1 MNVETIRAVISDMD
15 GVLWRGAETLP
26 GVPEFFLFLR
36 ERGIPYVLAT
46 NNSTKS
52 VADYVTRLNK
62 LGIPA
67 DPAQIITSV
76 VVTGEYMVKHFPP
89 STPIFVIGSD
99 ALEAAMVDLGYVVD
113 PDAAMAVIVG
123 LDVKL
128 SYDRLRI
135 GGQRIMAGAA
145 FIGTNADP
153 SLPTAGGLFL
163 PGSGTIIAA
172 LQTMT
177 GQNPL
182 LMGKPGPPM
191 FLTASE
197 RLGIAPIH
205 TLMIGDRLETDIRG
219 AKQLGMQ
226 AALVLTG
233 VASEDD
239 ADDLGAVGDLL
250 PDGVF
255 GSLADLLARWRA
267 ER

>member
-1 MNVETIRAVISDMD
+1 MD

-26 GVPEFFLFLR
+26 SVPEFFSFLK

-52 VADYVTRLNK
+52 VTDYVMRLTK
-62 LGIPA
+62 LGIAA

-89 STPIFVIGSD
+89 GTPIFVIGSD
-99 ALEAAMVDLGYVVD
+99 ALEAAMVELGYVVD
-113 PDAAMAVIVG
+113 PHHAAAVVVG

-177 GQNPL
+177 RRAPL
-182 LMGKPGPPM
+182 LMGKPGPQM
-191 FLTASE
+191 FLTALE
-197 RLGIAPIH
+197 RLGADPAH
-205 TLMIGDRLETDIRG
+205 TLMIGDRLETDILG

-233 VASEDD
+233 VADEND
-239 ADDLGAVGDLL
+239 ADAPQATGNLP

-255 GSLADLLARWRA
+255 ASLADLLAQWQQQA
-267 ER
+267 